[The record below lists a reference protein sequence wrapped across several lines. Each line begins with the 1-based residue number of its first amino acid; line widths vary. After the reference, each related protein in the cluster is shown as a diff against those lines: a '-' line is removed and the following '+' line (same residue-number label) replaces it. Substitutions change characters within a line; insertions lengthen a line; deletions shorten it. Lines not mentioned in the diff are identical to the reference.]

1 MEELSVK
8 VCLFGELSVSLG
20 NNTITCSG
28 TRSKK
33 VWNLLAYLFYHRG
46 RSVTSD
52 EITSLLWNNTGESPK
67 NAMKTALHRTRTL
80 LDSLAENLGHKV
92 ILFKDGGYYLNP
104 DVEITV
110 DVEEFDSLIRSA
122 RDASPDEATDL
133 YLRAISIY
141 KGDFANILSSESWV
155 IPISA
160 YYHNLYVSTVEKIVP
175 KLEEAKRF
183 KDGIDVAKAA
193 LRVDPYHEHFYQLL
207 MRCLLQIGARDEV
220 VTVYE
225 EMSKLLLSTFGV
237 MPDKESRSMYREA
250 LKTVNIST
258 VSPDAVKE
266 QLTEIGNISGALL
279 CDYDFFR
286 MMYQA
291 KARMI
296 ARTGDAIHIALLT
309 LQSRTKSDIAPKS
322 IEIAMDNLEKHLCTS
337 LRKGDLIARCSVSQF
352 VIMLPQANYEN
363 SCAVCQRFIDS
374 FERKYPHSPLKI
386 NYFVHSVTP
395 STDN

>member
-1 MEELSVK
+1 MFIDPSQDR
-8 VCLFGELSVSLG
+8 
-20 NNTITCSG
+20 G
-28 TRSKK
+28 T
-33 VWNLLAYLFYHRG
+33 ATYL
-46 RSVTSD
+46 V
-52 EITSLLWNNTGESPK
+52 L
-67 NAMKTALHRTRTL
+67 
-80 LDSLAENLGHKV
+80 V
-92 ILFKDGGYYLNP
+92 IL
-104 DVEITV
+104 
-110 DVEEFDSLIRSA
+110 
-122 RDASPDEATDL
+122 
-133 YLRAISIY
+133 
-141 KGDFANILSSESWV
+141 GD
-155 IPISA
+155 
-160 YYHNLYVSTVEKIVP
+160 
-175 KLEEAKRF
+175 
-183 KDGIDVAKAA
+183 
-193 LRVDPYHEHFYQLL
+193 Q
-207 MRCLLQIGARDEV
+207 
-220 VTVYE
+220 
-225 EMSKLLLSTFGV
+225 
-237 MPDKESRSMYREA
+237 
-250 LKTVNIST
+250 
-258 VSPDAVKE
+258 
-266 QLTEIGNISGALL
+266 IGNISGALL